1 MTGAVDAVVV
11 GSGPNGLVA
20 AVTLAMSGRSVVV
33 LEAEPTIGGGTR
45 SAELTIPGFLH
56 DICSAVHPLGVGSP
70 VLSSLPLSD
79 HGLRWLH
86 PEIALSHPLDDG
98 RAGLVHRDVQRTAD
112 GLGADGDAWL
122 RHIAPH
128 SRRWPQLLAMIMRPL
143 PQIPRHPL
151 TLAKFGLPA
160 LAPASRLGDRWFA
173 GDEARALFAGS
184 AAHAFLP
191 LSKPMT
197 ASFGLVLL
205 AAAHAVGWPVAE
217 GGSQAIAD
225 ALVSLLHAHGG
236 SIETQRRVTSFADI
250 PPARTVLFDL
260 SPIQVAGIA
269 GDRLPD
275 RYRRRLTRFRHG
287 PGAFKIDYAL
297 DGPVPW
303 RNEASRRA
311 GTVHVCGTA
320 TDVARAE
327 AEVAAGRHPEHPFV
341 LVAQQSVVDPS
352 RAPSGKHTLWVYC
365 HVPNGSTVDMTDAVE
380 AQIERFAPGFRDL
393 VLARHIAN
401 SAWFEA
407 HDATYIGGDI
417 GGGAN
422 DGAQLLFRPVFGRP
436 YRTPDPTLFLCSAST
451 PPGGGVHGMCGFN
464 AATTALRGPLR

>member
-1 MTGAVDAVVV
+1 MSATLDAVVV

-20 AVTLAMSGRSVVV
+20 AVTLAMAGRSVVV

-45 SAELTIPGFLH
+45 SGELTLPGFVH
-56 DICSAVHPLGVGSP
+56 DICSAIHPLGVASP
-70 VLSSLPLSD
+70 VMAALPLAD
-79 HGLRWLH
+79 HGLRWLQ
-86 PEIALSHPLDDG
+86 PTVALSHPLDGG
-98 RAGLVHRDVQRTAD
+98 RAGLVYRDANATAD
-112 GLGADGDAWL
+112 GLGADGEAWL
-122 RHIAPH
+122 RHIAMH
-128 SRRWPQLLAMIMRPL
+128 AGHWEQLLPMLMRPL
-143 PQIPRHPL
+143 LQIPRHPI

-160 LAPASRLGDRWFA
+160 LAPASKLGNHWFA
-173 GDEARALFAGS
+173 EEEARALFAGC

-197 ASFGLVLL
+197 ASFGLILL

-217 GGSQAIAD
+217 GGSQSIAD
-225 ALVSLLHAHGG
+225 ALASLLHAHGG
-236 SIETQRRVTSFADI
+236 SIEIERRVSSFADI
-250 PPARTVLFDL
+250 PSARAVLFDL
-260 SPIQVAGIA
+260 SPVQVAGIV
-269 GDRLPD
+269 GDRLSD

-303 RNEASRRA
+303 LNEASRGA

-320 TDVARAE
+320 DDVARAE
-327 AEVAAGRHPEHPFV
+327 ADVAAGRHPKRPFV
-341 LVAQQSVVDPS
+341 LVAQQSVVDAT
-352 RAPSGKHTLWVYC
+352 RAPAGKHTLWVYC

-393 VLARHIAN
+393 VLARHVAN

-407 HDATYIGGDI
+407 HDAAYIGGDI

-422 DGAQLLFRPVFGRP
+422 NGMQLLFRPLIGRP
-436 YRTPDPTLFLCSAST
+436 YRTPDPTLLMCSAST

-464 AATTALRGPLR
+464 AANVALKGPLR